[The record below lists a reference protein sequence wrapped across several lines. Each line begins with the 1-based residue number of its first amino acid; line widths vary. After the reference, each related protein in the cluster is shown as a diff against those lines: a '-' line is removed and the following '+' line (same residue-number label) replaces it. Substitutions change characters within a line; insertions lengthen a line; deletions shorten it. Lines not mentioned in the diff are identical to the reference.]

1 MRNYFTFGNF
11 DSRDFGVFTIREG
24 VYNAPRRAY
33 KQVSIP
39 GRNGDLMID
48 QGRMENIDVKY
59 PCLIYRGFDSNLAG
73 LRSALLSQHGYVRI
87 VDSFHPDEYRLGVY
101 MDELSVIPTT
111 LGDGGTFDVV
121 FYCKPQRFLTSG
133 ETPVEYPPG
142 IENSPNLIPY
152 PYYHTSRIA
161 GGITWTDNG
170 DGTITADGTATA
182 NAEFF
187 IKHRLNSNFAVQVGE
202 YIITGCPEDGGS
214 SKYQILVSHTVDG
227 VNAAL
232 ARDYGSG
239 ASFGIDEEN
248 DYLGILCRISNG
260 QTVSNLTFKPML
272 RLASDTDSKWYPY
285 WDGSRAIYN
294 PTMFPSK
301 PLIRVTGYGTLS
313 VGDYSLTIQ
322 QHSQS
327 YIDIDSDIEDCYC
340 GTVNMNQ
347 YVSLEDFPELEP
359 GVNGITHDSTI
370 TAVQITPRWYR
381 V

>member
-1 MRNYFTFGNF
+1 MRNYFIFGNF

-24 VYNAPRRAY
+24 VYNAPNRAY

-121 FYCKPQRFLTSG
+121 FYCKPQRFLISG
-133 ETPVEYPPG
+133 ETAVTG
-142 IENSPNLIPY
+142 ASIEN
-152 PYYHTSRIA
+152 
-161 GGITWTDNG
+161 
-170 DGTITADGTATA
+170 
-182 NAEFF
+182 
-187 IKHRLNSNFAVQVGE
+187 
-202 YIITGCPEDGGS
+202 
-214 SKYQILVSHTVDG
+214 
-227 VNAAL
+227 
-232 ARDYGSG
+232 
-239 ASFGIDEEN
+239 
-248 DYLGILCRISNG
+248 
-260 QTVSNLTFKPML
+260 
-272 RLASDTDSKWYPY
+272 
-285 WDGSRAIYN
+285 
-294 PTMFPSK
+294 PTLFPSK

-359 GVNGITHDSTI
+359 GANGITQDSTI